1 MEIDNEVRNIL
12 NCLYENGFKAYIIG
26 GAIRNYLLGFPYND
40 YDICTDATPDDL
52 THIFYNYSFIDQ
64 DKKYGSFKLQQN
76 NCNIEITT
84 FRKEFKYIDSRHPSK
99 VVFVH
104 SLEHDIVRRDF
115 TINSI
120 AYSLNEG
127 IIDILNGIE
136 DINKKQ
142 IKCIGDSSQ
151 KFTEDPLRMLRAIRL
166 SSEYCLSIEENTLKA
181 IKNNISKL
189 DHINP
194 TKLFQELQK
203 YISSKNF
210 NKYLDK
216 YKFLFISLFSFTDN
230 IYEFNKEY
238 INYDTD
244 LYYKISMLLNGIN
257 DYLYKMII
265 LFYYFENNNDYKAT
279 EFFLKR
285 YGISNAILKKIVQSI
300 ENIKFILSLNKI
312 TDGIK
317 LLFKNKEEAINLIKI
332 CINIAK
338 LEKLNDKILNL
349 TVLYES
355 ILKQNFNNKLD
366 LDGKYLYEI
375 FKEETSLVKQN
386 IYNKV
391 IKGEL
396 YNDNENILRYID
408 DIKKSYI

>member
-12 NCLYENGFKAYIIG
+12 SCLYENGYKAYIIG
-26 GAIRNYLLGFPYND
+26 GAVRNYLLGFPYND

-52 THIFYNYSFIDQ
+52 NHIFYNYSFMDK
-64 DKKYGSFKLQQN
+64 DKKYGSFKLQKN

-84 FRKEFKYIDSRHPSK
+84 FRKELEYIDSRHPSK
-99 VVFVH
+99 IVFVH
-104 SLEHDIVRRDF
+104 SLEQDIFRRDF

-120 AYSLNEG
+120 AYGLNEG
-127 IIDILNGIE
+127 IIDILNGME

-142 IKCIGDSSQ
+142 IKCIGNANQ
-151 KFTEDPLRMLRAIRL
+151 KFIEDPLRMLRAIRL
-166 SSEYCLSIEENTLKA
+166 SSEYCLGIEEITLKA
-181 IKNNISKL
+181 IKNNIDKF

-203 YISSKNF
+203 YIDSKNF
-210 NKYLDK
+210 FIYIDK
-216 YKFLFISLFSFTDN
+216 YKFLFVSLFSFTDN

-265 LFYYFENNNDYKAT
+265 LFYYFENNNDYRTT
-279 EFFLKR
+279 EF
-285 YGISNAILKKIVQSI
+285 ILKKYGVSNSFLKKIIQSI
-300 ENIKFILSLNKI
+300 GNVKLILSLNKI

-317 LLFKNKEEAINLIKI
+317 LLFNNKEEAINLIKI

-338 LEKLNDKILNL
+338 LEKLDDKVLGL
-349 TVLYES
+349 TVLYKS
-355 ILKQNFNNKLD
+355 ILKQDFNNKLD
-366 LDGKYLYEI
+366 LDGSYLYEI
-375 FKEETSLVKQN
+375 FKNKTSLVKQD

-396 YNDNENILRYID
+396 SNKNENILSYID